1 MQSSSLVLSDSVE
14 SSSTARR
21 SWPPLLRLL
30 AAVVLGGLL
39 SLFLS
44 SATLAQGK
52 KKAATSKSSG
62 GGGGAGYTTGLGLR
76 AGSPSGVTIKHFF
89 KGPVA
94 VEGIIGTN
102 FNRRGLNVTVLL
114 EKHGPA
120 FQSRG
125 LQWYYGLG
133 GHVSSYANRYYD
145 DWYYVSYK
153 GKGKGYYYVRDD
165 EYYNGRAWGLGIDG
179 ILGLEY
185 LFSDLP
191 FTLGVDAKPFAE
203 LARSNAFF
211 GVDGAV
217 SLRYAF

>member
-1 MQSSSLVLSDSVE
+1 MLLSTRVLSPSI
-14 SSSTARR
+14 SST
-21 SWPPLLRLL
+21 SQPWLLRLL
-30 AAVVLGGLL
+30 TALLLVGVLN
-39 SLFLS
+39 FLVS
-44 SATLAQGK
+44 SPALAQNRQGSTK
-52 KKAATSKSSG
+52 KKAASGGG

-76 AGSPSGVTIKHFF
+76 AGSPAGITIKHFF

-94 VEGIIGTN
+94 VEAIVGTN
-102 FNRRGLNVTVLL
+102 FNRRGLNLTVLL

-133 GHVSSYANRYYD
+133 GHVSSYTGAYYY
-145 DWYYVSYK
+145 DWYYVKHK
-153 GKGKGYYYVRDD
+153 GNKYYYARD
-165 EYYNGRAWGLGIDG
+165 EYYTGRFWGLGIDG
-179 ILGLEY
+179 VLGLEY

-203 LARSNAFF
+203 LTRGDAFF
-211 GVDGAV
+211 GMEGAL